1 MGSARGLSGR
11 AGRGRRRRLPRR
23 LRGGRLR
30 RELTALEADLTA
42 QTPALAALYETFG
55 QLTQSDY
62 PAAEAPVG
70 AEPLPPPLWRRPRF
84 AGAATLAVLAAVV
97 ALCAVLSLQ
106 LRPSA
111 TNCLGAASGPAA
123 ATTVAAQVRAMECA
137 EYPASK

>member
-11 AGRGRRRRLPRR
+11 AGRGRPRRLPRR

-42 QTPALAALYETFG
+42 HTPALAALYQTFG
-55 QLTQSDY
+55 QLTEGDY
-62 PAAEAPVG
+62 PAAGAPAG

-84 AGAATLAVLAAVV
+84 AGAATLAVLAAMV

-106 LRPSA
+106 LRPA
-111 TNCLGAASGPAA
+111 ANCLAAASGPAA
-123 ATTVAAQVRAMECA
+123 ATTVAAAQVRAMDCA